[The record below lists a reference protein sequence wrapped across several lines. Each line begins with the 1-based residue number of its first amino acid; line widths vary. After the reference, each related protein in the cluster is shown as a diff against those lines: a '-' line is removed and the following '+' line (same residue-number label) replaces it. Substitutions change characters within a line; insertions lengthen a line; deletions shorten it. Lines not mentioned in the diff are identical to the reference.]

1 MVGVRQPVRAG
12 RRERASLCCDRRGIV
27 ALLLRLLLLA
37 EQRDQRALRAALE
50 LLQLG
55 LDVALEV
62 KVLLLGQH
70 VCEVVGGCGRA
81 SWWASG
87 HARAW
92 TKRARERS
100 AHARV
105 RGRSARA
112 RTRCERPRE

>member
-12 RRERASLCCDRRGIV
+12 RRERASLCCDRRGLV

-37 EQRDQRALRAALE
+37 EQRDQRALSAALE

-70 VCEVVGGCGRA
+70 VCEVVGGRGRA

-87 HARAW
+87 HARA
-92 TKRARERS
+92 
-100 AHARV
+100 
-105 RGRSARA
+105 
-112 RTRCERPRE
+112 